1 MDFSNY
7 EEVNALIS
15 KEIKKKIP
23 IGAKILAYETYSE
36 IWAEI
41 LNVIITVSIETHG
54 KHMSVVSLVEGM
66 LEKELFFSMFQCAK
80 ILDHFKL
87 DYKDLYSEE
96 QTSIFSFGG
105 GKRKRYQEKT
115 AAFSYFFMK
124 TILLFNCN
132 MFLEWSIARNG
143 QSILFKDPEK
153 NARAFVDDLILS
165 KYNDPVFVECMD
177 KMKAT
182 FYKRSGNNFIY
193 KTLRMTANEIV

>member
-1 MDFSNY
+1 
-7 EEVNALIS
+7 
-15 KEIKKKIP
+15 
-23 IGAKILAYETYSE
+23 
-36 IWAEI
+36 
-41 LNVIITVSIETHG
+41 
-54 KHMSVVSLVEGM
+54 MSTVSLVEGM

-80 ILDHFKL
+80 ILDHFKM

-96 QTSIFSFGG
+96 QTSIFSFSG

-132 MFLEWSIARNG
+132 MFLEWSIVKNG
-143 QSILFKDPEK
+143 KSILFKNPK
-153 NARAFVDDLILS
+153 QNARAFVDDLILS

-177 KMKAT
+177 KIKAT
-182 FYKRSGNNFIY
+182 FFNAQRSTRSGHNFIY